1 MTRVP
6 VDWNHINKPPY
17 PLLGG
22 NMKKVG
28 GYSVIQSSFTV
39 SHCAI
44 CSNLGCLDLRA
55 TETVLAKQKGK
66 KKNLPG
72 VIPRKKIAVIAYITL
87 VSKCQH
93 ILVKFNLVSN

>member
-55 TETVLAKQKGK
+55 TETVLAKQKGEKNNFQVLSQGK
-66 KKNLPG
+66 K
-72 VIPRKKIAVIAYITL
+72 
-87 VSKCQH
+87 
-93 ILVKFNLVSN
+93 